1 MNRTPITL
9 DTTGQHLYAQAD
21 RLREAGPAVRV
32 AMPGGLTA
40 WSITRG
46 DIAKQLLLHP
56 HVSKNARQSWPDYRP
71 WSIPWLA
78 AWVDVVSMFTSDGAS
93 HQRLKNL
100 VGRAFTARRIEAL
113 RPAIEAI
120 VTDLLDT
127 LQTTETHQSTDL
139 RATFAYP
146 VPTRVICDLFGVPDD
161 QRPEMLRVIDSV
173 LDTSAPDEAAAK
185 VRADMFAA
193 MHTLIATKRATPG
206 SDMTSVLLAA
216 QEEDGDQLN
225 EEELVSTLILMI
237 GAGSETAVSLINHA
251 VVELLNHPDQ
261 LAVAL
266 ADPERWDDVTE
277 ETLRKH
283 PPIMH
288 LPLRY
293 ATADIDLGDGVLLS
307 SGDLILIGFGAHG
320 RDPNTNHHPDQFN
333 IDRSDREHLAFG
345 HGIHHCLGAP
355 LARLEARIALPALF
369 TRFPDLRLATDS
381 DALQNQRSFIGNDYR
396 ALPVY
401 LGDAAAAPADTAA

>member
-1 MNRTPITL
+1 MTSTPITL
-9 DTTGQHLYAQAD
+9 DTTGHHLYAQAD
-21 RLREAGPAVRV
+21 QLREAGPAVRV
-32 AMPGGLTA
+32 EMPSGLVA
-40 WSITRG
+40 WSVSRG

-56 HVSKNARQSWPDYRP
+56 HVSKDARKSWPGYQP

-78 AWVDVVSMFTSDGAS
+78 AWVDVISMFTSDGAD
-93 HQRLKNL
+93 HKRLKDL
-100 VGRAFTARRIEAL
+100 VGRAFTARRIEAM

-120 VTDLLDT
+120 VTDLLDALEAT
-127 LQTTETHQSTDL
+127 APGRSVDL
-139 RATFAYP
+139 RTAFAYP

-173 LDTSAPDEAAAK
+173 LDTSASDEAAAR
-185 VRADMFAA
+185 VRDDMFAA

-216 QEEDGDQLN
+216 HEEDGDRLT

-251 VVELLNHPDQ
+251 VVELLAHPDQ
-261 LAVAL
+261 LAVVL
-266 ADPERWDDVTE
+266 ADPTRWDDVTE

-293 ATADIDLGDGVLLS
+293 ATADIDLGDGVTIAA
-307 SGDLILIGFGAHG
+307 GDLILIGFGAHG
-320 RDPNTNHHPDQFN
+320 RDPQTNHDPDQFN

-355 LARLEARIALPALF
+355 LARLEARVALPALF
-369 TRFPDLRLATDS
+369 TRFPHLRLA
-381 DALQNQRSFIGNDYR
+381 AEPGELAHQPSFIGNDYR
-396 ALPVY
+396 SLPV
-401 LGDAAAAPADTAA
+401 LLHSAAAAPADTAA